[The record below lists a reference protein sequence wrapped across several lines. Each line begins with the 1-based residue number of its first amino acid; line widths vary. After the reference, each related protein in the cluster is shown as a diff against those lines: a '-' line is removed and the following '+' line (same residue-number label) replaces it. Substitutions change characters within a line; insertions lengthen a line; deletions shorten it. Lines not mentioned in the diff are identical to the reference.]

1 MPNMSKTALI
11 ADLKGMLGDA
21 GGKFTAP
28 ADSDFARHLDI
39 AAFDMG
45 RFRPR
50 TMVGSVTLVADQ
62 ANYAAPADLVRIKCS
77 LWGLKERSDRRPW
90 EPSWPGRLPALSLAE
105 SGGTREIWLD
115 PAPTAAQISNL
126 GSTYRFY
133 YFAGHAVADVA
144 ANTTVRESDRS
155 LLLIRAVVQALQE
168 LANRGVAK
176 PVQLGDGFGSMPK
189 NGTPGALA
197 EVLLEQFE
205 RMAA

>member
-1 MPNMSKTALI
+1 MSKTALI

-21 GGKFTAP
+21 AAKFTAA
-28 ADSDFARHLDI
+28 ADADFARHLDA
-39 AAFDMG
+39 AAFDLG

-50 TMVGSVTLVADQ
+50 TLVGSVTLVADQ
-62 ANYAAPADLVRIKCS
+62 SNYTAPADLVRVKCS
-77 LWGLKERSDRRPW
+77 LWGLQERLQRRPW
-90 EPSWPGRLPALSLAE
+90 DTNWPGRLPALSLAE
-105 SGGTREIWLD
+105 SGGTRQIWLD
-115 PAPTAAQISNL
+115 PAPTTAQINNL

-133 YFAGHAVADVA
+133 YFAGHAVADQA
-144 ANTTVRESDRS
+144 ANTTVRESDRV

-168 LANRGVAK
+168 LAHRGVAK

-197 EVLLEQFE
+197 EVLLDQFE